1 MKLIRIEN
9 IEYTSL
15 IIREKTKLTISIVAE
30 ASAKPKQYV
39 MVIFNY
45 LTDELV
51 REFKPFCILTKSNEF
66 ISIAERCT
74 MVGNRL
80 EMLLTQN
87 IESLTQYSLIID
99 DIPNPDFG
107 YQEPESVSVLIIS
120 ADRKIITASSNDQLV
135 NYERL
140 PFIKRD
146 LTQLLDFLDITGGT
160 IRVPK
165 GFYRT
170 FKIGPKVVDPLTDS
184 LFFVDQVDF

>member
-1 MKLIRIEN
+1 
-9 IEYTSL
+9 
-15 IIREKTKLTISIVAE
+15 
-30 ASAKPKQYV
+30 
-39 MVIFNY
+39 
-45 LTDELV
+45 
-51 REFKPFCILTKSNEF
+51 
-66 ISIAERCT
+66 
-74 MVGNRL
+74 VGNRL

-120 ADRKIITASSNDQLV
+120 ADKKIITASSNDQLV